1 MQELKNCRKCGLAH
15 TRTQVV
21 PGTGAEDARVM
32 FTAEAPGKQ
41 EDLIGVGFS
50 GSAGKI
56 FDEIL
61 AHLGLTRDVIWLNN
75 AVRCRPTDTGS
86 KNRAPHP
93 SEIAACRP
101 WLEQDLRRVQ
111 PEILVTLGRT
121 AFFSVTG
128 EVNFTQ
134 FRGKLYPAT
143 VPIFPLAHPA
153 YLIYRKTAVNEYR
166 EDLEQLRQLLLKRNI
181 PLLPP
186 LPSRFKG

>member
-1 MQELKNCRKCGLAH
+1 MQELRKCDQCGLAQ

-21 PGTGAEDARVM
+21 PGTGSDHARIM

-41 EDLIGVGFS
+41 EDRIGVGFS

-61 AHLGLTRDVIWLNN
+61 AHLGLTRDAIWLNN

-93 SEIAACRP
+93 LEIAACRP
-101 WLEQDLRRVQ
+101 WLEHDLRHVQ
-111 PEILVTLGRT
+111 PEIMVTLGRT
-121 AFFSVTG
+121 AFLSVTG
-128 EVNFTQ
+128 EADFAQ
-134 FRGKLYPAT
+134 FRGKFYPST

-153 YLIYRKTAVNEYR
+153 YLIYRKTAVDGYR
-166 EDLEQLRQLLLKRNI
+166 NDLEQLRQLLLARNI
-181 PLLPP
+181 PLGPP
-186 LPSRFKG
+186 LPSRFMV

>member
-1 MQELKNCRKCGLAH
+1 MAH

-21 PGTGAEDARVM
+21 PGTGSDHARIM

-41 EDLIGVGFS
+41 EDRIGVGFS
-50 GSAGKI
+50 GNAGKI

-75 AVRCRPTDTGS
+75 AVRCRPTDTGA
-86 KNRAPHP
+86 KNRAPRP

-101 WLEQDLRRVQ
+101 WLEQDLGRIK
-111 PEILVTLGRT
+111 PEIMVTLGRT

-128 EVNFTQ
+128 EVEFAP
-134 FRGKLYPAT
+134 FRGKLYLSV

-153 YLIYRKTAVNEYR
+153 YLIYRKSAVNGYR
-166 EDLEQLRQLLLKRNI
+166 DDLEKLRQLLLARHI
-181 PLLPP
+181 LLGPA
-186 LPSRFKG
+186 LPSRFMA